1 MEITRVLVVTA
12 HPDDVDFGAAGTI
25 AQFVD
30 KGVEV
35 TYLLVTS
42 GDAGGNEREVDG
54 EGMAELRRA
63 EQAEAAKAVGVTDV
77 RFLSGYRDGRVEPTI
92 ELRRDI
98 ARVIR
103 QVRPELVIT
112 STPERNYQFIGPSHP
127 DHRAVGG
134 ATLDAVYPD
143 ARNPYAYA
151 ELADLEAWTVGEVWL
166 LGGTS
171 PNHFVDITD
180 TIDRKITALTAH
192 TSQVG
197 HREGFEEFVRE
208 RWSGIALKAGLGEGR
223 YAEAFQVVPTA

>member
-54 EGMAELRRA
+54 AGMAELRRA

-112 STPERNYQFIGPSHP
+112 STPERNYQFIGPGHP

-192 TSQVG
+192 ASQVG

>member
-180 TIDRKITALTAH
+180 TIDRKITALAAH
-192 TSQVG
+192 ASQVG

>member
-1 MEITRVLVVTA
+1 MEIARVLVVTA

-63 EQAEAAKAVGVTDV
+63 EQAAAAKAVGVTDV

-103 QVRPELVIT
+103 QVRPDVVIT

-127 DHRAVGG
+127 DHRAVGA

-151 ELADLEAWTVGEVWL
+151 ELADLEAWTVSEVWL
-166 LGGTS
+166 IGGTD

-180 TIDRKITALTAH
+180 QIDRKITALAAH
-192 TSQVG
+192 VSQVG
-197 HREGFEEFVRE
+197 HREGFEDFVRE
-208 RWSGIALKAGLGEGR
+208 RWSGIALKAGYGEGR

>member
-1 MEITRVLVVTA
+1 MEFARVLVVTA

-35 TYLLVTS
+35 TYLLVTA
-42 GDAGGNEREVDG
+42 GDAGGHERETDG

-63 EQAEAAKAVGVTDV
+63 EQAAAAKAVGVTDV

-98 ARVIR
+98 AGVIR
-103 QVRPELVIT
+103 QVRPDLVIT

-127 DHRAVGG
+127 DHRAVGA

-143 ARNPYAYA
+143 ARNPYAYE
-151 ELADLEAWTVGEVWL
+151 ELAGLEPWTVGEVWL
-166 LGGTS
+166 IGSMT
-171 PNHFVDITD
+171 PDHWVDITE
-180 TIDRKITALTAH
+180 TIDRKLAALAAH
-192 TSQVG
+192 ASQVG

-208 RWSGIALKAGLGEGR
+208 RWAGIAVKGGLGEGR